1 VLAAG
6 AGLLA
11 GLAGCGGRFG
21 REEDD
26 GISRITD
33 EDTPYPETQPDAGG
47 TPTAPPERLAGDR
60 LTGSV
65 PTFQYDCRNTGATDA
80 SGPDGTPSLVG
91 LAEVPGAIR
100 SPPVVAGGV
109 AYLGGLLGTLVAIDT
124 GSGEVLWSR
133 GGRGREYSGVRDTP
147 AVAGDR
153 VYHATERGTVVART
167 REGERIWTFTADE
180 PQFDPDD
187 EGRPIYGTDPVVA
200 DGRVYVSRGDGLFA
214 VDARDGT
221 QRWKIPVTRGGIG
234 APAAADGRV
243 FYTRSGGSIGAAD
256 AATGEPLWAYN
267 ADYGAS
273 QRGVTVGDGVVY
285 AVMRDPDAVQPEA
298 DEGEG
303 SRVTAAAVDAESG
316 EERWTFEAGAV
327 ASGSTALAGGTLY
340 IPGERG
346 TLYAVDA
353 ASGEERWRRDLG
365 GSVQFSPVVADG
377 VAHVVVRAERPTEGA
392 PEPPTLQAI
401 SVDGERRWSVDLRF
415 PPEAAPV
422 VLDGHVLVAAD
433 RRMAVYD

>member
-1 VLAAG
+1 MLAAG

-11 GLAGCGGRFG
+11 GLAGCGGLVG

-33 EDTPYPETQPDAGG
+33 DETPYPESQPDAGQTT
-47 TPTAPPERLAGDR
+47 TPPGRLAGDR

-65 PTFQYDCRNTGATDA
+65 PTFQYDRRNTGSTDA
-80 SGPDGTPSLVG
+80 SGPEGTPSPVG

-109 AYLGGLLGTLVAIDT
+109 AYLGGLWGALVAIDT
-124 GSGEVLWSR
+124 GSGEVLWSQS
-133 GGRGREYSGVRDTP
+133 GRRREYSGVRETP
-147 AVAGDR
+147 AVAGER
-153 VYHATERGTVVART
+153 VYHATWWGSVVART
-167 REGERIWTFTADE
+167 RDGELLWTFTADE

-187 EGRPIYGTDPVVA
+187 EGYPMYGTDPVVA

-221 QRWKIPVTRGGIG
+221 QRWKIPVRRGGIG

-243 FYTRSGGSIGAAD
+243 LYTRSGGSLVAAD
-256 AATGEPLWAYN
+256 AASGEPLWAY
-267 ADYGAS
+267 DTDDGTR
-273 QRGVTVGDGVVY
+273 QRAVTVGDSLVY
-285 AVMRDPDAVQPEA
+285 AVMRDPDAVPPEA
-298 DEGEG
+298 DDEG
-303 SRVTAAAVDAESG
+303 SPVTAAAVDAESG

-327 ASGSTALAGGTLY
+327 AGASAALADGTLY
-340 IPGERG
+340 LPGGRG

-353 ASGEERWRRDLG
+353 ASGAERWRRDLG
-365 GSVQFSPVVADG
+365 GRLPFAPVVADG
-377 VAHVVVRAERPTEGA
+377 VVHVVVEPERTTEGA
-392 PEPPTLQAI
+392 PGPATLQA
-401 SVDGERRWSVDLRF
+401 VGHDGERRWSVALQF
-415 PPEAAPV
+415 PPETAPV

-433 RRMAVYD
+433 RRMAVYG